1 MEIFG
6 YAFIVG
12 LVGVPV
18 WAMTRVIS
26 TRKDQN
32 AAEVWRICAVG
43 LLFATIGLSTLGI
56 MTMRD
61 VFSTVGTWLITAG
74 FGAALVCEVAYHVT
88 KYLDRRADNSRRHAL
103 GLEPRKRLV
112 HLPLLT
118 AVWVVI
124 FFGGSMAWVYGIS
137 ELIEH
142 QEDWSTARDLT
153 TGEFVAL
160 CSFPALALMSTA
172 VHVPIQRRRINKEE
186 ERLHRLDMARAQDEG

>member
-12 LVGVPV
+12 LIGVPA

-32 AAEVWRICAVG
+32 AAEVWRTCAIG
-43 LLFATIGLSTLGI
+43 LLFTTIGLSALGAI
-56 MTMRD
+56 TMRD
-61 VFSTVGTWLITAG
+61 AFSATGTWLITAG

-88 KYLDRRADNSRRHAL
+88 KYLDRRADNARRQAL

-118 AVWVVI
+118 AIWVI
-124 FFGGSMAWVYGIS
+124 LFFGGTTAWAYGIS
-137 ELIEH
+137 ELIER
-142 QEDWSTARDLT
+142 QEDWPTARDLT

-160 CSFPALALMSTA
+160 CSFPVLVLTFAA

-186 ERLHRLDMARAQDEG
+186 ERLHRLDMARAQTEE

>member
-1 MEIFG
+1 MEILG

-12 LVGVPV
+12 LVGVPA

-32 AAEVWRICAVG
+32 AAEVWRICAIG
-43 LLFATIGLSTLGI
+43 LLFTTIGLSALGI

-61 VFSTVGTWLITAG
+61 IFSTVGTWLITAG

-88 KYLDRRADNSRRHAL
+88 KYLDRRADNARRRAL
-103 GLEPRKRLV
+103 GLEPRERLV
-112 HLPLLT
+112 HLPLLA

-124 FFGGSMAWVYGIS
+124 FFGGTTAWVYGIS
-137 ELIEH
+137 EFIENR
-142 QEDWSTARDLT
+142 ENWSTARDLT

-160 CSFPALALMSTA
+160 CSFPVLALLCAA
-172 VHVPIQRRRINKEE
+172 VHVPIQLKRINKEE
-186 ERLHRLDMARAQDEG
+186 DRLHRLDMERAETGG